1 MFLQQ
6 RADPEFFRR
15 KPEMVGPDG
24 KAITTPIAPTS
35 REGPRMAGEVI
46 VGSRDPSRCTA
57 LGGGGRRTAHTA
69 GVASLRSAL
78 LLGLGPQHARR
89 GTAD

>member
-1 MFLQQ
+1 
-6 RADPEFFRR
+6 
-15 KPEMVGPDG
+15 
-24 KAITTPIAPTS
+24 
-35 REGPRMAGEVI
+35 MAGA
-46 VGSRDPSRCTA
+46 GSSRDPSRCTA

-69 GVASLRSAL
+69 GVALLRSAL